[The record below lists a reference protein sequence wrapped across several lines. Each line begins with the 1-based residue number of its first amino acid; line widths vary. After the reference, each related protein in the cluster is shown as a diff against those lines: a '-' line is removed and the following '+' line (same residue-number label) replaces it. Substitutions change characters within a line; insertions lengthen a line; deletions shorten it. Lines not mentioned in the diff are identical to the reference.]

1 MKAVKANKEYTV
13 TEENRASYVA
23 QGFDILDDKGK
34 VIQNGKGKT
43 IDYGEYEK
51 LKAAHEKLMEEH
63 EKLQANYAVLSVE
76 NEKLK
81 VEKNSIENPATEGK
95 GKTPKK
101 AGE

>member
-43 IDYGEYEK
+43 VDYGEYEK
-51 LKAAHEKLMEEH
+51 LKAAHEKLMEAH
-63 EKLQANYAVLSVE
+63 EKLRADYEALSAE

-81 VEKNSIENPATEGK
+81 AENRSIERPDTEGK
-95 GKTPKK
+95 GKASKK

>member
-34 VIQNGKGKT
+34 VIQNGKGKNV
-43 IDYGEYEK
+43 DYGEYEK
-51 LKAAHEKLMEEH
+51 LKAAHEKLRADYE
-63 EKLQANYAVLSVE
+63 ALSAE

-81 VEKNSIENPATEGK
+81 AENRSIERPDTEGK
-95 GKTPKK
+95 GKASKK